1 MTTTTIPSLRAVAS
15 SVTALGRRD
24 PKGRLVRHCVGDG
37 AGRGATAACCVQAS
51 MAASRDEPAYACD
64 CDRGMT
70 TALPDFLESWFHIN
84 LESLLQIQ
92 SAGSPPIRRPGS
104 RVDRRG

>member
-1 MTTTTIPSLRAVAS
+1 
-15 SVTALGRRD
+15 
-24 PKGRLVRHCVGDG
+24 
-37 AGRGATAACCVQAS
+37 

-104 RVDRRG
+104 RVDRRGWTAAPCQLEREARAEPL